1 MMRQWFIL
9 LLLLMV
15 SLSLHATPAAQTETP
30 QVTVDDSISPPRET
44 TAFEMI
50 MSVAKTA
57 LVVTIEEKL
66 AALKQDPDEGITP
79 TAGDPF
85 EKYNRLM
92 FRFNSKLD
100 EKALRPLAEHYR
112 EYTPALVRT
121 GVRNFFSNLGDV
133 GVVANDALQ
142 GKAEQA
148 FWDTSRL
155 TINTIAGLGGFIDVA
170 SMMNINKNHEDF
182 GQTFGVW
189 GIPEGPYVVLPVF
202 GPRTL
207 RGVVGTAMDTYLQAE
222 VLGNLG
228 DAAVGQD
235 IVSEMMALNL
245 INQREQNL
253 GKADLLEQAA
263 IDPYIFTRE
272 AYLSYRRCQ
281 VEDCDKIDYRPAEP
295 EVGDDELTDELDE
308 LDMLDDEPL
317 IPDELDLLDELEQ

>member
-1 MMRQWFIL
+1 MMRQWFT
-9 LLLLMV
+9 LLLLMF
-15 SLSLHATPAAQTETP
+15 SITLNASPAAQTATSPDVMVE
-30 QVTVDDSISPPRET
+30 SISAPRET

-66 AALKQDPDEGITP
+66 AALKQDEIITP
-79 TAGDPF
+79 SADDPF

-100 EKALRPLAEHYR
+100 EKALRPLAERYR

-121 GVRNFFSNLGDV
+121 GVRNFFSNIGDV
-133 GVVANDALQ
+133 GVVANTALQ

-170 SMMNINKNHEDF
+170 SMMDINKNHEDF

-189 GIPEGPYVVLPVF
+189 GIPEGPYVVLPVL

-207 RGVVGTAMDTYLQAE
+207 RGAVGTAMDTYLQAE

-235 IVSEMMALNL
+235 IVTEMMALNL
-245 INQREQNL
+245 VNQREQHL

-272 AYLSYRRCQ
+272 AYLAYRRCQ
-281 VEDCDKIDYRPAEP
+281 VEDCDKIDYKPAAP
-295 EVGDDELTDELDE
+295 EVADELIDELDE

-317 IPDELDLLDELEQ
+317 MLDDLDLLDDLDQ